1 MEFYTECD
9 SATELEIEV
18 GANLDTIQIAGSSY
32 SWYEQNVATGTDTLE
47 LTIRKLSRDGFVP
60 VSRVIVRR
68 RSDSGIFMMG
78 SPGEDMM
85 PLEIPFCL
93 YQPFPNS
100 FGNAATIRYSLPYA
114 THVSLKVY
122 DVSGR
127 LVNKLVDE
135 EVAPGIHTLQWTGK
149 DDLNRK
155 CASGVY
161 FVRFVADDYTAS
173 KKMVLIK

>member
-1 MEFYTECD
+1 M
-9 SATELEIEV
+9 
-18 GANLDTIQIAGSSY
+18 
-32 SWYEQNVATGTDTLE
+32 
-47 LTIRKLSRDGFVP
+47 P

-85 PLEIPFCL
+85 PIEIPFCL
-93 YQPFPNS
+93 YQPFPNP

-127 LVNKLVDE
+127 LVNNLVDR
-135 EVAPGIHTLQWTGK
+135 EVQAGVHQLQWTGK

-161 FVRFVADDYTAS
+161 FVRFAADDYTAS
-173 KKMVLIK
+173 KKMVLVK